1 MPKQN
6 DEDTIL
12 LRLATLAKRHTLFI
26 KDNTFEVLLLSISNH
41 YSIII
46 KSAKEILVYI
56 DSLNDNSEL
65 SDTLNS
71 WNGKLNYS
79 PNVLMYK
86 EAIAETL
93 YKYEKYYLDK

>member
-1 MPKQN
+1 MYCGDYNIIPFKL
-6 DEDTIL
+6 IL
-12 LRLATLAKRHTLFI
+12 YK
-26 KDNTFEVLLLSISNH
+26 N
-41 YSIII
+41 III

-56 DSLNDNSEL
+56 DSLNDNSGL

-71 WNGKLNYS
+71 WNEKLNYS